1 MNRDH
6 QDSLVH
12 TPSIPIL
19 GQLQGIITVILM
31 QAIAMDMVLAVMYG
45 LFVPKEAKYVTW
57 IGRCFLFFSPWPMG
71 IPYAFLVVIYKRVFI
86 GKFQDGEMSSP
97 SLDKQRWVSAR
108 VAIPFPIG
116 VNDHLF

>member
-12 TPSIPIL
+12 TPRIPIT
-19 GQLQGIITVILM
+19 GQLQGIVTVILM
-31 QAIAMDMVLAVMYG
+31 QAIAMNIVLAIMYF
-45 LFVPKEAKYVTW
+45 LFVPKEAKYATW

-71 IPYAFLVVIYKRVFI
+71 IPYAFFVVLYKRLFI

-97 SLDKQRWVSAR
+97 SLDKQKWVSSW
-108 VAIPFPIG
+108 VT
-116 VNDHLF
+116 NLFLIIYLNKD